1 LTSGSPQSTES
12 RKRLSPPEPNLS
24 VLTASRELGHER
36 IAAEKKRLR
45 QFLEAQRQDIE
56 ANDDPKIRRF
66 RKKRKIIVHPDAAKD
81 LL

>member
-1 LTSGSPQSTES
+1 MQQVRFRHFLRDS
-12 RKRLSPPEPNLS
+12 RAIERDPALL
-24 VLTASRELGHER
+24 HER
-36 IAAEKKRLR
+36 VDAEKKRLR
-45 QFLEAQRQDIE
+45 QFLKAQRQDIE